1 MLSQPPLRQIQ
12 LLIGLKK
19 NNIAYLLLIQM
30 ILQLAVASIPNLTK
44 VMLLKL
50 GVLPFLIL
58 KTYTVQMML

>member
-12 LLIGLKK
+12 LLIGLKE